1 MSKPLGNGIDPLEMA
16 EQYGADALR
25 FNLITGNSPGND
37 MRFYVEKCEAMRNFA
52 NKIWNASRYVMMNMT
67 IEENKLPDASKL
79 ELEDKWI
86 LSKLNK
92 LIREVTENLD
102 SYELGVASA
111 KVYDFI
117 WDNYCD
123 WYIELTKARLYSDN
137 EESKLVAQQVL
148 VYVLDQFLRL
158 LHPFMPFITE
168 EIWQAIPHE
177 GSFLMTSDWPEF
189 KAELDFSAEEA
200 AMETVMNAIRSVR
213 NRRAD
218 LNVPPSR
225 KSTLYV
231 VTEKA
236 DIFTQGEAFI
246 LRLAYANELIVS
258 TAAPAGHEDMVSAVT
273 ADATMYMPRNELVDV
288 EKEWARLAKEIE
300 KAEKNIAGLRGKLNN
315 ENFVSRAP
323 GQVVN
328 AERAKLEKAESLLQ
342 QLKESEARLK
352 K

>member
-1 MSKPLGNGIDPLEMA
+1 
-16 EQYGADALR
+16 
-25 FNLITGNSPGND
+25 
-37 MRFYVEKCEAMRNFA
+37 
-52 NKIWNASRYVMMNMT
+52 MNMT
-67 IEENKLPDASKL
+67 IEENKLPDGGEL
-79 ELEDKWI
+79 EIEDKWI
-86 LSKLNK
+86 LSKLND
-92 LIREVTENLD
+92 LIKAVTENLD

-137 EESKLVAQQVL
+137 EQSKLVAQKVL

-177 GSFLMTSDWPEF
+177 GEFLMKARWPEYTEALHF
-189 KAELDFSAEEA
+189 PAEEA
-200 AMETVMNAIRSVR
+200 AMESVMNAIRAVR

-231 VTEKA
+231 VTDKA
-236 DIFTQGEAFI
+236 EIFNQGAAFI
-246 LRLAYANELIVS
+246 TRLAYANELLVS
-258 TAAPAGHEDMVSAVT
+258 AEAPAGHEDMVSAVT
-273 ADATMYMPRNELVDV
+273 ADAAMYMPMNELVDI
-288 EKEWARLAKEIE
+288 EKELARLAKEIE
-300 KAEKNIAGLRGKLNN
+300 KAEKSIAGLKSKLSN

-323 GQVVN
+323 EAVVN
-328 AERAKLEKAESLLQ
+328 AEREKLAKAEALLA
-342 QLKESEARLK
+342 QLKESEGRLK